1 MANDRSLSGLE
12 YHDVDSESIPTDR
25 SRRHKF
31 RWADN
36 AGVHVDE
43 TVPDPPDPRMDRLDR
58 IEKAT
63 SIDELKAILKE
74 ILISGWL

>member
-1 MANDRSLSGLE
+1 
-12 YHDVDSESIPTDR
+12 
-25 SRRHKF
+25 
-31 RWADN
+31 
-36 AGVHVDE
+36 
-43 TVPDPPDPRMDRLDR
+43 MDRLDR